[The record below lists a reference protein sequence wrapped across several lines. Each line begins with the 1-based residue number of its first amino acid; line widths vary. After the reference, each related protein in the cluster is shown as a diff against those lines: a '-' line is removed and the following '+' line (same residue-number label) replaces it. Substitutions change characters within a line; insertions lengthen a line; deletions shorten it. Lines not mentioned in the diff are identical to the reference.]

1 MSKEQREEAA
11 RLYSALIAA
20 QEAYQEYGL
29 NVVDSTG
36 DGPSRCAISG
46 QVVLETD
53 EYLEDLETGEVV
65 LRSMIGL
72 PPRETENC

>member
-11 RLYSALIAA
+11 RLYNALLAA
-20 QEAYQEYGL
+20 QEAYQEFGL
-29 NVVDSTG
+29 SVVDSTG
-36 DGPSRCAISG
+36 DGAARCAISG

-72 PPRETENC
+72 PPREMEDC